1 MTTSATIEPVIVF
14 PALANDPVDAAL
26 FQIGRHL
33 QQEAYR
39 FTTVTP
45 DTHAI
50 INARS
55 RDVLATDLRDVFGWN
70 RPFRE
75 NLLPEPLVT
84 ALRTADALEHLDDGV
99 VRARVRCSSLGERLF
114 LHSSFPTAER
124 DAVFFGPDTYRF
136 VHLLHRTLAG
146 GARLLE
152 LGTGS
157 GAAALCLADRYER
170 LVMTDINP
178 LAVRFARINAALSG
192 CDHAEVHCVDMAA
205 RLVGTFDAIIANPPF
220 IIDPAHRLYRDGGD
234 LGIAVALRMVK
245 TALPLLAPDGCF
257 VLYTGAPV
265 VDGWDVLADALVP
278 LIRSAGLP
286 AHYDE
291 LDVDVFGSELA
302 SEVYRAAR
310 VERLAVVALTI
321 GRPGTAAL
329 APSQTVIRD
338 DAGAGYRP

>member
-1 MTTSATIEPVIVF
+1 MTSSATIEPVIVF
-14 PALANDPVDAAL
+14 PALANDPIDAAL
-26 FQIGRHL
+26 FQVGRLL

-50 INARS
+50 INARAAD
-55 RDVLATDLRDVFGWN
+55 RLATDLREVFGWN
-70 RPFRE
+70 RPFHPG
-75 NLLPEPLVT
+75 LLPERLMT
-84 ALRTADALEHLDDGV
+84 ALRTADALEQVDDGV
-99 VRARVRCSSLGERLF
+99 VRARVRCSSIGDHLL
-114 LHSSFPTAER
+114 LHSGFPTHKR

-136 VHLLHRTLAG
+136 VHLLHRTLG
-146 GARLLE
+146 SGRRLLE
-152 LGTGS
+152 LGAGS
-157 GAAALCLADRYER
+157 GAAALCLADRYEQ

-192 CDHAEVHCVDMAA
+192 CDHAEVHCVDLAA
-205 RLVGTFDAIIANPPF
+205 RLEGTFDAIIANPPF

-234 LGIAVALRMVK
+234 LGIAVALRMV
-245 TALPLLAPDGCF
+245 TAALPLLAPDGCF

-265 VDGWDVLADALVP
+265 VDGRDLLAEALVP
-278 LIRSAGLP
+278 LLRGAGLP

-302 SEVYRAAR
+302 SEAYRAAR

-321 GRPGTAAL
+321 GRPGTASRAL
-329 APSQTVIRD
+329 PHVSARD
-338 DAGAGYRP
+338 ETTTRNHP

>member
-1 MTTSATIEPVIVF
+1 MTTCATAEPTIVY

-26 FQIGRHL
+26 FQVGRLL

-45 DTHAI
+45 DTHTI

-55 RDVLATDLRDVFGWN
+55 GEVLATNLREVFGWH
-70 RPFRE
+70 RPFQPS
-75 NLLPEPLVT
+75 LLPERLML
-84 ALRTADALEHLDDGV
+84 ALSAAKAVEQVDDGV
-99 VRARVRCSSLGERLF
+99 VRARVRCSSIGDRLF
-114 LHSSFPTAER
+114 LHTGFPTTDR

-136 VHLLHRTLAG
+136 VHLLHRTLG
-146 GARLLE
+146 GGGRLLE
-152 LGTGS
+152 LGAGS
-157 GAAALCLADRYER
+157 GAAALCLADRYEQ

-178 LAVRFARINAALSG
+178 LAARYARINAALSG

-205 RLVGTFDAIIANPPF
+205 RLDGAFNAIIANPPF

-234 LGIAVALRMVK
+234 LGIAVALRMV
-245 TALPLLAPDGCF
+245 TAALPLLAPDGCF

-265 VDGWDVLADALVP
+265 VDGRDLLVEALIP
-278 LIRSAGLP
+278 LIRAAGLP

-302 SEVYRAAR
+302 SEAYRTAR
-310 VERLAVVALTI
+310 VERLAVIALTI
-321 GRPGTAAL
+321 GCPGTARRAL
-329 APSQTVIRD
+329 LHVLDNDETTIRNN
-338 DAGAGYRP
+338 A